1 MRVLPGHC
9 CRHCLDNDKVVP
21 LWSQRVF
28 AAIVLSRVAYPLHQI
43 LDVGSTALEIPGVFG
58 ASPLNVFLPNNEK
71 LDLPW
76 RT

>member
-1 MRVLPGHC
+1 
-9 CRHCLDNDKVVP
+9 
-21 LWSQRVF
+21 VF